1 MRRNEF
7 QRQSVEINVCFRLPE
22 EFFLFGFV
30 SFFPFAIFYDY
41 ASFVFFC
48 NSRSFFVF
56 SRLCRFVSISICVYA
71 DLIFRSSRYFNCV
84 CGACRLAIHVW
95 DLRPAGWCR
104 ACVATMCACDV
115 GLCGGGSLTH
125 ARAQDGS
132 SALMGTVYYGHVD
145 CARLLLDAGADKE
158 VTDWVRR
165 VCVRLVFF
173 ACGSDYE

>member
-1 MRRNEF
+1 MGVVVFSFGSNDLFVLCVLCYLHDCFIFYCSFEALIIWYFVFVRRNES

-56 SRLCRFVSISICVYA
+56 SRLCRFVLISICVYA

-104 ACVATMCACDV
+104 AYVATMCASDV
-115 GLCGGGSLTH
+115 DLCGGGSLTH
-125 ARAQDGS
+125 ARA
-132 SALMGTVYYGHVD
+132 
-145 CARLLLDAGADKE
+145 RR
-158 VTDWVRR
+158 TDLRR
-165 VCVRLVFF
+165 
-173 ACGSDYE
+173 